1 MLIAAIAAL
10 TFTFFTVQQRTVAI
24 VQRLGK
30 FVREAGPGL
39 NVKVPFVDRVA
50 GRINLRVQQ
59 LDVKIETKTEDNVFV
74 QMVVAVQYYVLPDKV
89 YDAFY
94 KLDDARGQI
103 TSYVFDVVRAQVPK
117 IKLDDVFEKKDDI
130 ANIVKAELE
139 QVMEGFGYG
148 ILKALVTDIDPDP
161 KVKQSMNE
169 INAAQRMRVAATEKG
184 EAERIIKVKSAE
196 GDAQS
201 KALQGRGIADQRQAI
216 VAGLRDS
223 VDEFQRSVPGTTAK
237 DVMHLVLMT
246 QYFDTLKEIGA
257 SSRTNAILIPHSP
270 GSLASLS
277 EQIRNAMIEANQV
290 VANPVDAN
298 QVAETSSDKPMAYA
312 ASGNGETEEGTMI
325 LDPLY
330 FLILAPGLLLAFSVA
345 AGFGVSPLVI
355 GFAFVTPL
363 TAVTLLVVA
372 LRAVARIGAGTRSW
386 TGQANGVRRDEARPT
401 AAPFGSS

>member
-1 MLIAAIAAL
+1 MPQQTIPGAGLEPAPGWLPGQRRPTSASESNAEIRRQPRSQPQSAQAQPSQGDCFMSELTYIGIALGITALAAITLLA
-10 TFTFFTVQQRTVAI
+10 FTFFVVEQRTAAI
-24 VQRLGK
+24 VQRFGK

-39 NVKVPFVDRVA
+39 NAKIPFIDRVV

-74 QMVVAVQYYVLPDKV
+74 QMVVAVQFFVLPDKV

-94 KLDDARGQI
+94 KLDDARRQI

-117 IKLDDVFEKKDDI
+117 IKLDDVFEKKDEI
-130 ANIVKAELE
+130 ADIVKSELE

-161 KVKQSMNE
+161 KVKLSMNE

-237 DVMHLVLMT
+237 DVMNLVLMT

-277 EQIRNAMIEANQV
+277 EQIRNAMIEANQT
-290 VANPVDAN
+290 VDASREAGKDRG
-298 QVAETSSDKPMAYA
+298 QREAALA
-312 ASGNGETEEGTMI
+312 ASGNG
-325 LDPLY
+325 
-330 FLILAPGLLLAFSVA
+330 S
-345 AGFGVSPLVI
+345 
-355 GFAFVTPL
+355 
-363 TAVTLLVVA
+363 
-372 LRAVARIGAGTRSW
+372 
-386 TGQANGVRRDEARPT
+386 
-401 AAPFGSS
+401 

>member
-1 MLIAAIAAL
+1 MLESIPIYVIVVIVFILVAAIIVL
-10 TFTFFTVQQRTVAI
+10 VSTFFTVEQRTIAI

-39 NVKVPFVDRVA
+39 NIKVPFFDKVA

-74 QMVVAVQYYVLPDKV
+74 QMVVAVQFYVLPEKV

-94 KLDDARGQI
+94 KLDDARRQI

-117 IKLDDVFEKKDDI
+117 IKLDDVFEKKDEI
-130 ANIVKAELE
+130 ADIVKAELS

-161 KVKQSMNE
+161 KVKLSMNE

-184 EAERIIKVKSAE
+184 EADRILKVKAAE

-237 DVMHLVLMT
+237 DVMNLVLMT

-257 SSRTNAILIPHSP
+257 SSRSNTILIPHSP

-277 EQIRNAMIEANQV
+277 EQIRNAMIEANQT
-290 VANPVDAN
+290 ADASRT
-298 QVAETSSDKPMAYA
+298 VPETSDNDYK
-312 ASGNGETEEGTMI
+312 N
-325 LDPLY
+325 D
-330 FLILAPGLLLAFSVA
+330 
-345 AGFGVSPLVI
+345 
-355 GFAFVTPL
+355 
-363 TAVTLLVVA
+363 
-372 LRAVARIGAGTRSW
+372 
-386 TGQANGVRRDEARPT
+386 
-401 AAPFGSS
+401 

>member
-1 MLIAAIAAL
+1 
-10 TFTFFTVQQRTVAI
+10 
-24 VQRLGK
+24 
-30 FVREAGPGL
+30 
-39 NVKVPFVDRVA
+39 
-50 GRINLRVQQ
+50 
-59 LDVKIETKTEDNVFV
+59 
-74 QMVVAVQYYVLPDKV
+74 MVVAVQFYVLPEKV

-94 KLDDARGQI
+94 RLDDARGQI

-130 ANIVKAELE
+130 ADIVKSELS

-184 EAERIIKVKSAE
+184 EADRILKVKAAE

-223 VDEFQRSVPGTTAK
+223 VDEFRRSVPGTTAK
-237 DVMHLVLMT
+237 DVMNLVLMT

-257 SSRTNAILIPHSP
+257 SSRSNTILIPHSP

-277 EQIRNAMIEANQV
+277 EQIRNAMIEANQTV
-290 VANPVDAN
+290 EGARPEALAGV
-298 QVAETSSDKPMAYA
+298 
-312 ASGNGETEEGTMI
+312 GNGEGEIEG
-325 LDPLY
+325 
-330 FLILAPGLLLAFSVA
+330 A
-345 AGFGVSPLVI
+345 I
-355 GFAFVTPL
+355 GK
-363 TAVTLLVVA
+363 
-372 LRAVARIGAGTRSW
+372 AR
-386 TGQANGVRRDEARPT
+386 
-401 AAPFGSS
+401 

>member
-1 MLIAAIAAL
+1 MPENVSPYAVVGIAIAVIALIAAIAAL
-10 TFTFFTVQQRTVAI
+10 TSTFFTVQQRTTAI

-74 QMVVAVQYYVLPDKV
+74 QMVVAVQFFVLPEKV

-94 KLDDARGQI
+94 RLDDAARQI

-130 ANIVKAELE
+130 ADIVKAELS

-184 EAERIIKVKSAE
+184 EADRILKVKAAE

-237 DVMHLVLMT
+237 DVMNLVLMT

-257 SSRTNAILIPHSP
+257 SSRSNTILIPHSP

-277 EQIRNAMIEANQV
+277 EQIRNAMIEANQTV
-290 VANPVDAN
+290 
-298 QVAETSSDKPMAYA
+298 
-312 ASGNGETEEGTMI
+312 EG
-325 LDPLY
+325 
-330 FLILAPGLLLAFSVA
+330 
-345 AGFGVSPLVI
+345 
-355 GFAFVTPL
+355 
-363 TAVTLLVVA
+363 
-372 LRAVARIGAGTRSW
+372 AR
-386 TGQANGVRRDEARPT
+386 ARPEAF
-401 AAPFGSS
+401 AAVGGKGSEEWREPSKKEAESSRAKVPK